1 MNDFKW
7 VELVIGSVVGSV
19 VMLIA
24 QSLWFNIK
32 YQSKTKVENERISNK
47 LVDLEKKIDDMGTPI
62 GNNNNKL
69 VDLEGRI
76 NEIGN
81 KVSQHDALLNL
92 LTENIQL
99 SIKKQRN

>member
-1 MNDFKW
+1 MSDWKW

-19 VMLIA
+19 VTLIIR
-24 QSLWFNIK
+24 SVWLNIK
-32 YQSKTKVENERISNK
+32 YQSKTKMENERITNK

-62 GNNNNKL
+62 GNNNNRL

-76 NEIGN
+76 NETVN

-99 SIKKQRN
+99 SIKK